1 MSRAKFSAY
10 NIGGAVLWVLGITS
24 AGLFFGNLAFVRE
37 HLDKIIWGLILVPG
51 LIALFGAWRGSR
63 KGAVSS

>member
-1 MSRAKFSAY
+1 MSHTSMSPTP
-10 NIGGAVLWVLGITS
+10 VLWVLGITS

-63 KGAVSS
+63 KTKAA